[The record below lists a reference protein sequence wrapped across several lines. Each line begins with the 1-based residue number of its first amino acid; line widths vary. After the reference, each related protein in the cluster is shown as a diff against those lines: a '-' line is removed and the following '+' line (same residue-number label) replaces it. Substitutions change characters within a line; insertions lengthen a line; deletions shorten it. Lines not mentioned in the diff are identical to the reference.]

1 MVPVA
6 STPPRAAYV
15 HVPFC
20 AHRCGYCN
28 FTVVARRDDLIGA
41 YLAALQRELSW
52 LGAPRPVETLF
63 LGGGTP
69 THLPPADLDRLLE
82 LVARWFPLL
91 PGGEWTIEANPADL
105 SPARIAVLRQYP
117 IDRVSLGAQS
127 LDAQRLVVLQRDH
140 TPDDVRRAVH
150 RARSFAR
157 SVSLDLIFACPGETL
172 AQWQCDLEQAL
183 RLEPDHVSCYGLT
196 YERGTLFWSLRRRGA
211 LRELDDE
218 TQRAMFEH
226 AIDHLAAAG
235 YEHYEVSNYARAGHR
250 CRHNENYWL
259 AGQYYAAGPG
269 AARYVDRCR
278 ETNHRSTTT
287 YLRRVLAG
295 QSPVAQR
302 EVLTPEEQAREALVL
317 GLRRRDGVDRA
328 AFQQRFGVAV
338 DQLAGEA
345 LRRFATWGLL
355 HDDGQSVRL
364 TRDGL
369 LVSDSL
375 WPDLLQPQ
383 PSTAAAAAVPAS
395 PA

>member
-28 FTVVARRDDLIGA
+28 FTVVAGRDDLIGA

-127 LDAQRLVVLQRDH
+127 LDAQRLVLLQRDH
-140 TPDDVRRAVH
+140 TPDDVRRAVQA
-150 RARSFAR
+150 ARSFAR

-172 AQWQCDLEQAL
+172 AQWQRGLQRGRRCSATEGPSVTRGLRSAL
-183 RLEPDHVSCYGLT
+183 GFNGAVAVQ
-196 YERGTLFWSLRRRGA
+196 RRKVDA
-211 LRELDDE
+211 EDE
-218 TQRAMFEH
+218 TVLT
-226 AIDHLAAAG
+226 LAARKVEEKLGGKASLPSLLSVFPPEG
-235 YEHYEVSNYARAGHR
+235 RKEHSEAFIAR
-250 CRHNENYWL
+250 NF
-259 AGQYYAAGPG
+259 
-269 AARYVDRCR
+269 
-278 ETNHRSTTT
+278 
-287 YLRRVLAG
+287 
-295 QSPVAQR
+295 
-302 EVLTPEEQAREALVL
+302 L
-317 GLRRRDGVDRA
+317 G
-328 AFQQRFGVAV
+328 
-338 DQLAGEA
+338 
-345 LRRFATWGLL
+345 
-355 HDDGQSVRL
+355 
-364 TRDGL
+364 
-369 LVSDSL
+369 
-375 WPDLLQPQ
+375 
-383 PSTAAAAAVPAS
+383 
-395 PA
+395 